1 MQREQPLGLCRER
14 VRAAQRGRL
23 RRTERR
29 AHRGLLRHRGD
40 QRPDHPR
47 RRGGARR
54 LCRAQRRH
62 YPQSLLRDGHVLG
75 GRRGGRLYRLRQRAG
90 LLLPQRRY
98 LPLLGQGPAV
108 QRGDRGRRAAHDRGG
123 TEGARAVWLRHACG
137 GTLQPK
143 KYRGS
148 LPLSRLYAGRERRT
162 RPLRRLAGAD
172 ECRRGRRVLLGKGG
186 GRREQRLPPLLHR
199 LCRHGTQGGQH
210 PLHRARRRRR
220 DHRLRLRL
228 LLGEQLPKADVD
240 GERRLRHGRR

>member
-29 AHRGLLRHRGD
+29 THRGLLRHRGD
-40 QRPDHPR
+40 QCPDRPR

-54 LCRAQRRH
+54 LRRAQRRH
-62 YPQSLLRDGHVLG
+62 HPQSLLRDGHVLG
-75 GRRGGRLYRLRQRAG
+75 GRRGGRLYRLRQRAE
-90 LLLPQRRY
+90 LLLSQRRH
-98 LPLLGQGPAV
+98 LPLLGGGPAV
-108 QRGDRGRRAAHDRGG
+108 QCGDRGRRAAHDRGG

-143 KYRGS
+143 KYRES

-199 LCRHGTQGGQH
+199 LCRHGTQGGQY